1 MEQLSLDYYQNQEK
15 LANTPSRA
23 AFIDESG
30 TFGFSFEKEGTRR
43 YYVICAVILNTS
55 KLKAVEKSYNEVCC
69 NNGFTDSEMKS
80 SSIGVND
87 RRRLKI
93 LSEILPLDFSIIL
106 LIADKQS
113 FVESS
118 PLTDYKEVFVK
129 YLHERLYDSMY
140 AAYPK
145 LSIYEDS
152 FGTSEFQSGYQKY
165 VENNRPPK
173 NLIDQYDFRFV
184 DSKSSRLTQLAD
196 FIAGSIAQEQ
206 EESSKSNIL
215 QILRGKITFCVRF
228 PNYGS
233 PYFANPATEE
243 KEYNKAIFELS
254 SNSAQR
260 FIEKYSKSEDF
271 ETRLKVATLRHLL
284 FVVHDIDAK
293 KYVSAKE
300 LIRLLSE
307 YKGGKITPN
316 FFYRKVIASL
326 RDDGIIIASCS
337 KGYKIPIS
345 HHDIIDY
352 TNSTVGIVGPMLS
365 RLGRCRSLILG
376 CTDGELDIL
385 DDLAF
390 LSYKKYFD

>member
-1 MEQLSLDYYQNQEK
+1 MEQLSLDYYQNQEII
-15 LANTPSRA
+15 ANAPSRA

-55 KLKAVEKSYNEVCC
+55 KLVPIERLFDEVCC
-69 NNGFTDSEMKS
+69 SNGFSESEMKS
-80 SSIGVND
+80 SSIGKND
-87 RRRLKI
+87 KRRFKI
-93 LSEILPLDFSIIL
+93 LTEILPLDFSLIL

-113 FVESS
+113 FAESS
-118 PLTDYKEVFVK
+118 PLTDYKESFVK
-129 YLHERLYDSMY
+129 YLHERLYDAMY

-152 FGTSEFQSGYQKY
+152 FGTSEFQSGYKKY
-165 VENNRPPK
+165 VEKNRPPR

-196 FIAGSIAQEQ
+196 FIAGSIAHEQ

-215 QILRGKITFCVRF
+215 QILRGKITFCIRF
-228 PNYGS
+228 PNYGN
-233 PYFANPATEE
+233 PYFANPAAEV

-260 FIEKYSKSEDF
+260 FIEKNSKSEDF

-326 RDDGIIIASCS
+326 RDDGVIIASCS

-345 HHDIIDY
+345 HRDIIDY
-352 TNSTVGIVGPMLS
+352 INSTAGIVGPMLS

-376 CTDGELDIL
+376 CTDGDLDIL
-385 DDLAF
+385 DDQSF
-390 LSYKKYFD
+390 LCYKKYFD